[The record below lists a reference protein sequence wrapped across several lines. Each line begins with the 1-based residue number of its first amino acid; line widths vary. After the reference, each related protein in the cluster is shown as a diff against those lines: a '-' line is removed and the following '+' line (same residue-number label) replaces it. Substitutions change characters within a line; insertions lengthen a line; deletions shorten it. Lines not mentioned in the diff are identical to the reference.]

1 MERIQ
6 IFCPDGTVAP
16 LAIGTVPAASEN
28 MLPPVAVTVASPVP
42 RGRRRRRC
50 PVLVLTVNGPTA
62 LPAGPLTLGGV
73 MVRLGGGGWI
83 SGPSTLT
90 LFTMATTALCRA
102 SDVLST

>member
-6 IFCPDGTVAP
+6 ICFGVETVAP

-28 MLPPVAVTVASPVP
+28 MLPPVAVTVASPVA

-50 PVLVLTVNGPTA
+50 PVLVLTVNGPTT

-73 MVRLGGGGWI
+73 MVRLGGGGWM
-83 SGPSTLT
+83 SGPSDLT
-90 LFTMATTALCRA
+90 LFTIATTASCSG